1 MCCHGSPSSRA
12 TERFSTSAHINN
24 GTTIV
29 DPSGVTMCRSRAD
42 DLAMAAFPRFR
53 STRCSAI
60 HRRDLRQAVILA
72 RARGASWKEIGD
84 VLHLTP
90 EEVAKR
96 YARSPWQA

>member
-1 MCCHGSPSSRA
+1 
-12 TERFSTSAHINN
+12 
-24 GTTIV
+24 
-29 DPSGVTMCRSRAD
+29 
-42 DLAMAAFPRFR
+42 MAAFPRFR

-96 YARSPWQA
+96 YARSPWQAQIAVLASTLGLQRHT